1 MIACLKKKT
10 PKPKQHCQAY
20 PRFDPRTEM
29 KTRKEGEKGGKKRK
43 KRKGEKKE
51 NLAFI
56 NSSS

>member
-1 MIACLKKKT
+1 
-10 PKPKQHCQAY
+10 
-20 PRFDPRTEM
+20 M